1 MRSPKCNAVVFI
13 LIVQFTPLF
22 LNWSFCQTEN
32 PVVETVV
39 NVTAPAISQSS
50 PANIVPLFWKAVID
64 ESVISVPLRSIEYF
78 GVQNYDVEGATR
90 VRELTISTH
99 SQSMIRIYHI
109 RPLAAVTK
117 TAGQSIDALR
127 KAAEGVVGEE
137 LDLPVKVFPAT
148 THSHMVEYRAG
159 SEGDIDVLYKH
170 LEEVMLEYHARDLV
184 PIQRPGTIRE
194 VKTGD

>member
-1 MRSPKCNAVVFI
+1 MRYSHWSSVVF
-13 LIVQFTPLF
+13 LLQFTPIF
-22 LNWSFCQTEN
+22 LNPLFGQKEDH
-32 PVVETVV
+32 VVESVV
-39 NVTAPAISQSS
+39 NVTAPAISQS
-50 PANIVPLFWKAVID
+50 ATGNIVPLFWKAVVDKSI
-64 ESVISVPLRSIEYF
+64 ISVPLRSIEYF

-117 TAGQSIDALR
+117 TAGESIEALR

-159 SEGDIDVLYKH
+159 SEGDIDVLFKH

-184 PIQRPGTIRE
+184 PAQRPETIRE
-194 VKTGD
+194 IKTGD